1 MHSKKIIVIGGN
13 AAGPSAAAKAKRVDP
28 NADIKMFE
36 AGEFISTGTCELPY
50 LISGDIEDYRKII
63 FFDEKSFFEKK
74 GVQVYTRHKVDSIDR
89 KNRNLQ
95 ITNLKDDSKHIYS
108 FDKLIICTGSLPKKI
123 PELTN
128 QLNNVFYLKSV
139 RDYLNIKKYCNNYSV
154 KKVLIMGSGY
164 IGLEAT
170 DAFTSQGIKVE
181 LMEKEQCTM
190 PNGEIE
196 LQNLIAETIRK
207 HGVEFHGSM
216 ERQKFIIDENVV
228 KGIKREGRV
237 KEYDLVLVSTGV
249 APNNSLS
256 VNAKLE
262 MGAFGG
268 VKVNSRQ
275 QTSDHNIYAAGDNT
289 EVFNLITNRP
299 EYIPLATL
307 AHSQGHVAGANAAG
321 GHGISKPV
329 VSNIS
334 VKIFDKTYSSVG
346 ITSQIAK
353 ELHLNYKTVSAISS
367 NLVSVMPESSKV
379 FGKIVFNPESRRIY
393 GASFFGR
400 EEVVGYADIISTLIQ
415 NNIQGDKLFEINFNY
430 TPPRSPFINLLSILG
445 RKIREA

>member
-1 MHSKKIIVIGGN
+1 MNSKKIIVIGGN

-50 LISGDIEDYRKII
+50 LISGDIEDYTKII

-74 GVQVYTRHKVDSIDR
+74 GVQVYTQHKVDSIDR
-89 KNRNLQ
+89 KNRILQ
-95 ITNLKDDSKHIYS
+95 IMNLKDDSKHIYS
-108 FDKLIICTGSLPKKI
+108 FDKLIICTGSQAKKI

-128 QLNNVFYLKSV
+128 QLKNVFYLKSV
-139 RDYLNIKKYCNNYSV
+139 RDYLNIKKYCNNRSV
-154 KKVLIMGSGY
+154 KKVLIIGAGY
-164 IGLEAT
+164 IGLEAA
-170 DAFTSQGIKVE
+170 DAFTSQGIEVDI
-181 LMEKEQCTM
+181 MEKEQYPM

-196 LQNLIAETIRK
+196 LQNLIAETIWE

-237 KEYDLVLVSTGV
+237 REYDLVLVSTGV

-256 VNAKLE
+256 VNAKLN

-299 EYIPLATL
+299 DYVPLATL

-321 GHGISKPV
+321 CHEISKPV

-334 VKIFDKTYSSVG
+334 VKIFNKTYSSVG
-346 ITSQIAK
+346 ITSHEAK
-353 ELHLNYKTVSAISS
+353 KLHLNYKTVSAISS

-393 GASFFGR
+393 GASFFGK